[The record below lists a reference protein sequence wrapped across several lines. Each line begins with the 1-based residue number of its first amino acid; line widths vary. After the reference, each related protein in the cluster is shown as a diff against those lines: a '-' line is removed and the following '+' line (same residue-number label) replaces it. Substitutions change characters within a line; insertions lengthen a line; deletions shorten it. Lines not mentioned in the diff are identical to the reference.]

1 MTADS
6 ARKVPR
12 VLLLT
17 ILLRVVLTAVA
28 FGVTAW
34 ILGGVDLSGGVLG
47 ALWVSILFGLVNA
60 VVAAIVLAL
69 PLRGSPLVLGLLAI
83 VVNALMIELT
93 DALTD
98 DLTVDEFWWTAIWAS
113 IILSLVIVVLEV
125 LLMALFMR
133 RAGGER
139 ASA

>member
-1 MTADS
+1 M
-6 ARKVPR
+6 
-12 VLLLT
+12 LLLT
-17 ILLRVVLTAVA
+17 ILLRIVLTAVA

-60 VVAAIVLAL
+60 LVAAMVLAL

>member
-1 MTADS
+1 M
-6 ARKVPR
+6 
-12 VLLLT
+12 LLLT
-17 ILLRVVLTAVA
+17 ILLRIVLTAVA